1 MQYTA
6 KFSTLLKKSP
16 VQGSKLADN
25 EKVVV
30 SAGKSFPVEKI
41 LETNGL
47 HSHVKLGSEAGSWW
61 IFLPHWSFEGSG
73 EVKATFSLS
82 QDSSS
87 NLIYGELV
95 FTEGGQE
102 ILRVDATSGQP
113 GYQYSGAHTQKG
125 KGCLPPGNDWKI
137 STNGYNIDG
146 SDQPGIDGMF
156 YHITP
161 DPHPGTDRGEF
172 GLHRDANV
180 EVYPGSAGCIVVKT
194 SDFNGKII
202 PLIDGL
208 KDTQSQIPLSVVY
221 T

>member
-6 KFSTLLKKSP
+6 KYSTLLKKSP
-16 VQGSKLADN
+16 VQGSSLADN

-30 SAGKSFPVEKI
+30 PAGTIYPVEKI

-73 EVKATFSLS
+73 EVKAEFSLS

-87 NLIYGELV
+87 AIIYGELV

-102 ILRVDATSGQP
+102 ILRIDATSGQP
-113 GYQYSGAHTQKG
+113 GYQYAGAHTERG
-125 KGCLPPGNDWKI
+125 KGCLPPGNNWAI
-137 STNGYNIDG
+137 STNGYPLSTYG
-146 SDQPGIDGMF
+146 VDGMF

-161 DPHPGTDRGEF
+161 DPHPGTGRGEF
-172 GLHRDANV
+172 GLHRDSNV
-180 EVYPGSAGCIVVKT
+180 DVFPGSAGCIVVKT
-194 SDFNGKII
+194 SDFNGKVI